1 MSNNV
6 ISLRFTANCKT
17 IEQFASRCSSS
28 ICLSSLI
35 ARMVLARILII
46 LDDMHQIYEPKNRA
60 SFLADPT
67 INPILEQE
75 PNCSIVSQ
83 LAVCPLLRSPAHHP
97 NSPLLSSPPPTMS
110 IFSGRPSTITTGG
123 DYKVTYQAR
132 GKLIDKAV
140 PCHRRD

>member
-1 MSNNV
+1 LQNDRAV
-6 ISLRFTANCKT
+6 RFTLQLKHLFVWFDF
-17 IEQFASRCSSS
+17 QDSGS
-28 ICLSSLI
+28 
-35 ARMVLARILII
+35 ARILII
-46 LDDMHQIYEPKNRA
+46 LDDMHQIYEPNNRA